1 MKKAVRQV
9 KFSLSPLA
17 WMMLS
22 VLGGSVLLTMPRPAV
37 AQTAPIQ
44 GGGSDIGVNQSGDM
58 PDMFNLMHQLQ
69 RGEIRNPYQFQQDQ
83 QQNINTEAA
92 DFREQQRRALEQPP
106 QPGTVEA
113 FPAESAEPN
122 EL

>member
-1 MKKAVRQV
+1 MKKVVHRP

-17 WMMLS
+17 WMTVS
-22 VLGGSVLLTMPRPAV
+22 VLGIGVLLVAHPAG
-37 AQTAPIQ
+37 AQTAPPQ
-44 GGGSDIGVNQSGDM
+44 GGGSDIDVNQSGDM
-58 PDMFNLMHQLQ
+58 PDMFNLLHQLQ

-92 DFREQQRRALEQPP
+92 DFREQQRRALEQQP
-106 QPGTVEA
+106 QPGTVEV
-113 FPAESAEPN
+113 FPSESSESN